1 MTPGLSVLI
10 LTLNEEINL
19 PRVLESVKWSDDVV
33 VFDSFSSDGT
43 VEIARAAGAR
53 VIQRRFDNERA
64 HRLASLQC
72 EFKHP
77 WVYNPDADEVATPE
91 LQQEML
97 ALAGDVSRPE
107 VAWVVR
113 RKDMFMGRWIK
124 HSSLYPTWLLRLFR
138 PSAITFD
145 RLVNLTY
152 TASGSVGRLQ
162 SHLIHYSFAKGLGE
176 WVGKHNKYSDWEA
189 LETIKVTAEPL
200 PPLASL
206 MSADPI
212 VRRAALKRFSAHLPC
227 RSFLRFVYMYFWR
240 GGFLDGVA
248 GYHYCRLISLYE
260 YLISIKAKELERQ
273 TSIAYPLKQ
282 APLDSPQRLIGR

>member
-1 MTPGLSVLI
+1 MKLGVSVLI

-33 VFDSFSSDGT
+33 VFDSFSTDRT

-53 VIQRRFDNERA
+53 VIQRHFDNERA

-72 EFKHP
+72 GFKYP

-97 ALAGDVSRPE
+97 SLVTDATRVE
-107 VAWVVR
+107 VAFVVR
-113 RKDMFMGRWIK
+113 RKDMFMGRWIR
-124 HSSLYPTWLLRLFR
+124 HSSLYPTWLLRLFQ

-152 TASGSVGRLQ
+152 TASGPVGKLY
-162 SHLIHYSFAKGLGE
+162 SHMIHYSFAKGLGE
-176 WVGKHNKYSDWEA
+176 WVSKHNKYSQWEA
-189 LETIKVTAEPL
+189 VETLKVRGTAFPSFGE
-200 PPLASL
+200 L
-206 MSADPI
+206 MNGDPV
-212 VRRAALKRFSAHLPC
+212 VRRAALKNLSARVPC

-240 GGFLDGVA
+240 RGFLDGIP

-260 YLISIKAKELERQ
+260 YLILIKAKELQMQAVDALPSAHAVLQSVRQ
-273 TSIAYPLKQ
+273 AE
-282 APLDSPQRLIGR
+282 